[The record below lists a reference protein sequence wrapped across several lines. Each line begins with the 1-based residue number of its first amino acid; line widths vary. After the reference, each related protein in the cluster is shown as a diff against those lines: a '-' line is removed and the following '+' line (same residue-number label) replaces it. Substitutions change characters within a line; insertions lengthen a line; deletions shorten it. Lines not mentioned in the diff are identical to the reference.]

1 MPNKFPE
8 ENMYLDIIIEKLN
21 DYLIELDKKVKLY
34 ENEFKESKKYLY
46 ENRGDMDAMEVFSNE
61 KSISQIVSS
70 GEFISKQKTKI
81 ESLINTPYF
90 ARIDFRYD
98 DEDEIEKIYIGRNAF
113 IDKFGD
119 MLIYDWRAPVSSMYY
134 DFELGNA
141 SYDAPLGKVEGE
153 ITLKRQFKITK
164 SKMDYVLESA
174 LSIGDE
180 VLQRELSNT
189 SDQRMKNIVATIQKE
204 QNRIIRNEKTDTLI
218 IQGVAGS
225 GKTSIALHRV
235 AYFLFKYREY
245 LSAENVVVI
254 SPNKV
259 FADYISNVI
268 PELGEEP
275 IIQLDLE
282 DIETNHLDKQM
293 DFEKY
298 SEQVS
303 ELLDAPDENKTER
316 IRFKSS
322 LEFVSLIN
330 NYISYID
337 SNYFNA
343 TDYVYNDICIDIEFI
358 KNRYEAYK
366 KRATF
371 SRVDKIADDIIEK
384 IKIEKISEKIPG
396 KGEIRKKLLSMF
408 KYNNTLDLYKDFFKY
423 INKEELFNF
432 NNNKL
437 ENCDV
442 FPYIYLKIFVEGIE
456 GIDTIKHVVIDEMQ
470 DYTPV
475 QYMVI
480 KALYKCKKTILGDF
494 GQCVNPYNA
503 NSLSLLSDIFENSE
517 VVKLNKSYRST
528 YEIIKFSEQIL
539 KQDIEPIERH
549 GELPSIIKC
558 NSLEEELKQIEDTID
573 NFNKFDYSTMGIICK
588 TKSQAKQI
596 YDKLKDKYEVNLL
609 DIDSLEFK
617 EGIIIST
624 IHMSKGLEFD
634 EIVIPMVDV
643 NNYESDYDRNLLY
656 IACTRAMHKLTLTY
670 HNKITDILSNINI

>member
-8 ENMYLDIIIEKLN
+8 ESIYLDTIIEKLN
-21 DYLIELDKKVKLY
+21 DYLDTLDKKVKLY
-34 ENEFKESKKYLY
+34 EDEFKESKKYLY
-46 ENRGDMDAMEVFSNE
+46 ENREDMDAMEIFSNE

-113 IDKFGD
+113 IDNFGD

-141 SYDAPLGKVEGE
+141 SYDAPLGKVEGD

-164 SKMDYVLESA
+164 SKMDYVIESA

-204 QNRIIRNEKTDTLI
+204 QNRIIRNEGTNTLI

-235 AYFLFKYREY
+235 AYFLYKYREY

-259 FADYISNVI
+259 FADYISNVL

-282 DIETNHLDKQM
+282 DIARENLDKQM
-293 DFEKY
+293 DFEKF

-303 ELLDAPDENKTER
+303 ELLDAPDENKRER
-316 IRFKSS
+316 IKFKSS
-322 LEFVSLIN
+322 LEFVLLIN

-337 SNYFNA
+337 NNYFNA
-343 TDYVYNDICIDIEFI
+343 TDYIHNDIFIDKEFI
-358 KNRYEAYK
+358 RNRYDAYT
-366 KRATF
+366 KRAIF

-384 IKIEKISEKIPG
+384 IKIEKISDKIPG
-396 KGEIRKKLLSMF
+396 KGEIRKKLLSML
-408 KYNNTLDLYKDFFKY
+408 KYDNTLDLYKDFFNY

-432 NNNKL
+432 KHNKL

-442 FPYIYLKIFVEGIE
+442 FPYIYFKIFVEGIE

-475 QYMVI
+475 QYRVI
-480 KALYKCKKTILGDF
+480 KELYKCKKTILGDF
-494 GQCVNPYNA
+494 GQCVNPYNS

-549 GELPSIIKC
+549 GELPKIIKC
-558 NSLEEELKQIEDTID
+558 SSLEEELKQIENTID
-573 NFNKFDYSTMGIICK
+573 NFNKSDYSTMGIICK
-588 TKSQAKQI
+588 TKTKAKQI
-596 YDKLKDKYEVNLL
+596 YDKLKSKYEVNLL

-617 EGIIIST
+617 EGIIISN

-634 EIVIPMVDV
+634 EIVIPMVDT
-643 NNYESDYDRNLLY
+643 NNYNSDYDRNLLY

-670 HNKITDILSNINI
+670 HDEITDILSNINI

>member
-113 IDKFGD
+113 IDKFGN

-235 AYFLFKYREY
+235 AYFLYKYREY

-282 DIETNHLDKQM
+282 DIAREQLDKQM

-303 ELLDAPDENKTER
+303 ELLDAPDENKIER

-343 TDYVYNDICIDIEFI
+343 TDYVYNDICIDKEFI

-437 ENCDV
+437 ENSDV

-480 KALYKCKKTILGDF
+480 KSLYKCKKTILGDF

-670 HNKITDILSNINI
+670 HNEITDILSNINI